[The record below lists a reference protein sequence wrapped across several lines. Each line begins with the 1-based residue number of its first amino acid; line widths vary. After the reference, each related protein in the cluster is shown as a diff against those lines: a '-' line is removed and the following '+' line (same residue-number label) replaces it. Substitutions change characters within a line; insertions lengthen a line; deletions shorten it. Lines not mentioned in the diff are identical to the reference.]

1 MPRRVVL
8 HIGFHKTGTSS
19 VQAFLRANRAALK
32 RHAALRLKP
41 QIKELLHGARG
52 YSTWRDPLSLA
63 KTARR
68 FDAMLDALPGMP
80 RRVLIVSAE
89 ELSGHMPG
97 RGELMDFSAAPELV
111 RVYTRAVRTRF
122 PEADLA
128 VYAGVRGAEAWLR
141 SAYWEHVKSSSMT
154 LGFEDF
160 ADRYAPAAAFEPV
173 LARIAERAQVDV
185 KTGALE
191 DFTDA
196 PLGPADG
203 LLRHCDLSRGAIAGL
218 VPVPASNTRL
228 PKAVLLD
235 LLAAN
240 RAYADRD
247 ARKEAK
253 RAILEEAEIIR
264 TDNLGPEGE
273 K

>member
-8 HIGFHKTGTSS
+8 HIGLHKTGTSS
-19 VQAFLRANRAALK
+19 VQAVLRANRAALK

-68 FDAMLDALPGMP
+68 FDAMLSELRGMP

-97 RGELMDFSAAPELV
+97 RGDLMDYGAAPELV
-111 RVYTRAVRTRF
+111 RVYAKAVRKRF
-122 PEADLA
+122 PETELA
-128 VYAGVRGAEAWLR
+128 IYAGVRGAESWLR
-141 SAYWEHVKSSSMT
+141 SAYWEHVKSSSLT
-154 LGFEDF
+154 LDYDTF
-160 ADRYAPAAAFEPV
+160 ADRYAAAADFGAV
-173 LARIAERAQVDV
+173 LARVSERAAVEV
-185 KTGALE
+185 KGGALE
-191 DFTDA
+191 GFEVER
-196 PLGPADG
+196 LGPAAG
-203 LLRHCDLSRGAIAGL
+203 LLAACDLPGGVIDNL
-218 VPVPASNTRL
+218 TPAPAANTRL
-228 PKAVLLD
+228 PEAVLLD

-253 RAILEEAEIIR
+253 RAILEEAKIIR
-264 TDNLGPEGE
+264 TNNLGPVEDR
-273 K
+273 

>member
-19 VQAFLRANRAALK
+19 VQAVLRTNRAALK
-32 RHAALRLKP
+32 PHAALRLKP

-68 FDAMLDALPGMP
+68 FDAMLADLPRMP

-97 RGELMDFSAAPELV
+97 RGELMDYSAAPELV
-111 RVYTRAVRTRF
+111 RVYAKAVRKRF
-122 PEADLA
+122 PETEL
-128 VYAGVRGAEAWLR
+128 VIYAGVREAGSWLR
-141 SAYWEHVKSSSMT
+141 SAYWEHVKSSSLT
-154 LGFEDF
+154 LDF
-160 ADRYAPAAAFEPV
+160 DAFAARYESAADFSAV
-173 LARIAERAQVDV
+173 LTRVAERAGTPVS
-185 KTGALE
+185 TGAIE
-191 DFTDA
+191 DLA
-196 PLGPADG
+196 GAALGPATR
-203 LLRHCDLSRGAIAGL
+203 LLAVCDLPQDAAGALA
-218 VPVPASNTRL
+218 PVPASNTRL
-228 PKAVLLD
+228 PEPVLLD

-247 ARKEAK
+247 ARKAAK
-253 RAILEEAEIIR
+253 KAILAAYAGEA
-264 TDNLGPEGE
+264 T
-273 K
+273 

>member
-19 VQAFLRANRAALK
+19 VQAVLRSNRAALK

-68 FDAMLDALPGMP
+68 FDAMLAGLPNMP
-80 RRVLIVSAE
+80 RRVLVVSAE

-97 RGELMDFSAAPELV
+97 RGDLMDYSAAPELV
-111 RVYTRAVRTRF
+111 RAYTRAVRKRF
-122 PEADLA
+122 PEAELA
-128 VYAGVRGAEAWLR
+128 IYAGVRAAESWLR

-154 LGFEDF
+154 LDYDAFAQTYAEAADF
-160 ADRYAPAAAFEPV
+160 GAV
-173 LARIAERAQVDV
+173 LARVAERSGIDV
-185 KTGALE
+185 ATGAL
-191 DFTDA
+191 DAFKTA
-196 PLGPADG
+196 PLGPATG
-203 LLRHCDLSRGAIAGL
+203 LLAQCDLPQEVTRAL
-218 VPVPASNTRL
+218 DPAPAANTRL
-228 PKAVLLD
+228 PEAVLLD

-240 RAYADRD
+240 RAYADRG
-247 ARKEAK
+247 ARKAAK
-253 RAILEEAEIIR
+253 KAILAAHAGEAE
-264 TDNLGPEGE
+264 
-273 K
+273 